1 MNDLEIYNRLGE
13 LSEIPANSL
22 IWEDDSERARKI
34 NEHRLWLKSIRH
46 ERPNPAVSYRIGV
59 YIRYF
64 NQTKYDDYLS
74 YHKKQFEDTIA
85 LCPKWTLVDFYI
97 DKGSTPPK
105 MKSSEEWCR
114 LIRDCFEN
122 KIDLI
127 ITQKLSNITK
137 DPKEITIVSRLLA
150 AQEHPIGIYIVSEDI
165 FTLASYYQNDLR
177 DTYFL
182 PENKTRGIS
191 NSENYTCL
199 ESGDKTD
206 D

>member
-13 LSEIPANSL
+13 LSEIPTNSL
-22 IWEDDSERARKI
+22 IINEDSERIRKI

-137 DPKEITIVSRLLA
+137 DPKGNHNYISPSCSARTPYWDLYRFRRYFYARILLS
-150 AQEHPIGIYIVSEDI
+150 ERSKRYIL
-165 FTLASYYQNDLR
+165 F
-177 DTYFL
+177 
-182 PENKTRGIS
+182 PGK
-191 NSENYTCL
+191 
-199 ESGDKTD
+199 
-206 D
+206 